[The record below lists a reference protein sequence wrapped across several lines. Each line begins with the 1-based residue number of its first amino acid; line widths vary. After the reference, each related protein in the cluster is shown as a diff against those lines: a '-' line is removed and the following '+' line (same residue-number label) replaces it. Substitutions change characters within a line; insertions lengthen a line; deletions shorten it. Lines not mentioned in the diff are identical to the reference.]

1 MGSDAISRLK
11 ALLAEARDLRE
22 TLPNADRLQLI
33 GLTEALQ
40 HELERPDEAVFRLT
54 FNQPGHYLAIRLAIQ
69 WGVFEALGDVGES
82 KKTTTQLAESAQADP
97 RLVARFLRHLAAN
110 GTIREVDLDTYQST
124 RLSASLRQKSF
135 KDAIHFMFDDFYN
148 VGWKVPSFLDTIS
161 HRNPAEIENGPFQYA
176 YNMPNKS
183 LYTYFGENSG
193 MAQRFG
199 GMIQMYNAGKPF
211 FWEDDWFPI
220 KERLV
225 EGGPKSDEDVLLID
239 IGGGDAG
246 DLGILRKALG
256 PEVKGRLILQEL
268 KHIVDRADQD
278 GYEAQVGDWYEE
290 QPVKGARA
298 YMLQHILHD
307 YSSDDECRR
316 ILKNIIPAM
325 TPGYS
330 KLLIKE
336 LLIPDRN
343 APWALTSLDV
353 NVMQSLSGQERTE
366 SQFRNLL
373 ESVGF
378 KIDGM
383 WSHKDA
389 IDVVIEASLAKGIDF
404 GLSTS
409 LNAGNDDQL

>member
-1 MGSDAISRLK
+1 MESDPIAQIK
-11 ALLAEARDLRE
+11 QLLGAAGELRE
-22 TLPNADRLQLI
+22 KLSNADRLQLI
-33 GLTEALQ
+33 GLTDALSN
-40 HELERPDEAVFRLT
+40 ELQRPDEAVFRLT
-54 FNQPGHYLAIRLAIQ
+54 FNQPGHYLAIRLALQ
-69 WGVFEALGDVGES
+69 WGVFDALGDVGEPG
-82 KKTTTQLAESAQADP
+82 KTSAQLAESAGADQ

-110 GTIREVDLDTYQST
+110 GTLRETDFDTYAST

-148 VGWKVPSFLDTIS
+148 VGWKVPSFLDSIS
-161 HRNPAEIENGPFQYA
+161 HKNPADIDNGPFQHA
-176 YNMPNKS
+176 NNMPNKS

-193 MAQRFG
+193 MGQRFG

-211 FWEDDWFPI
+211 FWEEGWYPF

-225 EGGPKSDEDVLLID
+225 EGGPKSDDDVLLID

-256 PEVKGRLILQEL
+256 PDVKGRLILQEL
-268 KHIVDRADQD
+268 KHIIDNADQD
-278 GYEAQVGDWYEE
+278 GYEAQIGDWNQV
-290 QPVKGARA
+290 QPVKARA

-307 YSSDDECRR
+307 FSSDDECRR

-383 WSHKDA
+383 WGHGNA
-389 IDVVIEASLAKGIDF
+389 IDVVIEASLA
-404 GLSTS
+404 
-409 LNAGNDDQL
+409 